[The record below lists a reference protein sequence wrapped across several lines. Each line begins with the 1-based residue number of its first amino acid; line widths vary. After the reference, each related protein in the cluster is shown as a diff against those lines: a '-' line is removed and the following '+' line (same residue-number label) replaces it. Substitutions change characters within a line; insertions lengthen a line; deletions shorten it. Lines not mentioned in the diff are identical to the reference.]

1 MFSFNGDLETPEN
14 QDSTNL
20 WPDFRVVQIRI
31 SWRSLNQGTLLHEL
45 FYENSIYDAHL
56 WNYSSQTSK
65 ILNLK
70 SHKITLLNQRAE
82 LTNVRVKSV
91 KEHILVFNEGNF
103 APCPIREQINKYFRH
118 WLLK

>member
-14 QDSTNL
+14 QESTNL

-31 SWRSLNQGTLLHEL
+31 SWRSLNQGTLLHKL
-45 FYENSIYDAHL
+45 FCENSIYDAHL

-82 LTNVRVKSV
+82 LTNVSVKSV